1 MSQFTAS
8 DDGGAGVTAKAGTA
22 AQEAS
27 DVTATVGHEA
37 AGVARTGKEEITA
50 VAGEAKTQITQL
62 FAQTGRELSDQAAS
76 QQQRLAAGASA
87 FGDDLS
93 RMAENDQ
100 GSGFA
105 GDLVR
110 RVATHASTAGA
121 WLADRDPQELLR
133 DVTAFARRRPGAFI
147 AGAVVAGLVV
157 GRLSRA
163 LAAGASSSNT
173 SSTSGSTGRVSAD
186 TTPDGPRFTAADAQA
201 RATEDP
207 TGVASD
213 TPVYSRSAHLI
224 DGDREEQAN
233 DRSDTV

>member
-22 AQEAS
+22 AQEAT

-37 AGVARTGKEEITA
+37 AGVARTGKDEITA

-76 QQQRLAAGASA
+76 QQQRLAAGAST

-173 SSTSGSTGRVSAD
+173 SGSTGGASDD
-186 TTPDGPRFTAADAQA
+186 TTPDGPRFAAADAHA

-207 TGVASD
+207 TGVDSD

>member
-27 DVTATVGHEA
+27 DVTATVGHEG

-110 RVATHASTAGA
+110 RVATHASTAGT

-173 SSTSGSTGRVSAD
+173 SGSTGGASAD
-186 TTPDGPRFTAADAQA
+186 TPPDGPRFAAADAQA

-207 TGVASD
+207 TDVDSD